1 MLNYSEY
8 YSSGSQVTFEGKN
21 FMNKIILSIAFLF
34 SLSLSYADIPT
45 PLEFPK
51 GQEGPVQFF
60 ETPTRYIVVDPRA
73 CGDAKLCTG
82 KVLYYQIDK
91 KTIKPLVLTGGS
103 TIDQGTGYIFTDPH
117 SQKHYILVKISRDS
131 VNAMSDPGRFYITDA
146 DDKILVKEET
156 RFSTKDY
163 I

>member
-1 MLNYSEY
+1 
-8 YSSGSQVTFEGKN
+8 
-21 FMNKIILSIAFLF
+21 MNKIILSIAFLF

-103 TIDQGTGYIFTDPH
+103 TIDQGTGYIFTDPN
-117 SQKHYILVKISRDS
+117 SQKRYVLRKITRKS
-131 VNAMSDPGRFYITDA
+131 VFDTDEPGRFYITDA
-146 DDKILVKEET
+146 NNKILVKEET
-156 RFSTKDY
+156 RFSTKRFD
-163 I
+163 

>member
-1 MLNYSEY
+1 
-8 YSSGSQVTFEGKN
+8 
-21 FMNKIILSIAFLF
+21 MNKIILSIAFLF

-60 ETPTRYIVVDPRA
+60 ETPTRYIVVDARG
-73 CGDAKLCTG
+73 CGNAKLCTG

-103 TIDQGTGYIFTDPH
+103 TIGQGTGYIFTDPN
-117 SQKHYILVKISRDS
+117 SQKRYVLRKITRKS
-131 VNAMSDPGRFYITDA
+131 VFDTDEPGRFYITDA
-146 DDKILVKEET
+146 NNRILVKEET

>member
-1 MLNYSEY
+1 
-8 YSSGSQVTFEGKN
+8 
-21 FMNKIILSIAFLF
+21 MNKIILSIAFLF

-60 ETPTRYIVVDPRA
+60 ETPTRYIVVDPKA
-73 CGDAKLCTG
+73 CGNAKLCTG

-103 TIDQGTGYIFTDPH
+103 TIDQGTGYMFIDPH

-131 VNAMSDPGRFYITDA
+131 VDAVSEPGRFYITDA
-146 DDKILVKEET
+146 NNKILVKEET
-156 RFSTKDY
+156 RFSTKEY
-163 I
+163 S

>member
-1 MLNYSEY
+1 
-8 YSSGSQVTFEGKN
+8 
-21 FMNKIILSIAFLF
+21 MNKIILSIAFLF
-34 SLSLSYADIPT
+34 SLSLSYADT
-45 PLEFPK
+45 PILEFPK

-103 TIDQGTGYIFTDPH
+103 TIDQGTGYIFTDPN
-117 SQKHYILVKISRDS
+117 SQKRYVLRKITRKS
-131 VNAMSDPGRFYITDA
+131 VFDTDEPGRFYITDA
-146 DDKILVKEET
+146 NNKILVKEET
-156 RFSTKDY
+156 RFSTKRFD
-163 I
+163 

>member
-1 MLNYSEY
+1 
-8 YSSGSQVTFEGKN
+8 
-21 FMNKIILSIAFLF
+21 MNKIILSIAFLF

-60 ETPTRYIVVDPRA
+60 ETPTRYIVVDPKA
-73 CGDAKLCTG
+73 CGNAKLCTG

-131 VNAMSDPGRFYITDA
+131 VDAMSEPGRFYITDA
-146 DDKILVKEET
+146 NNKILVKEET
-156 RFSTKDY
+156 RFSTKRFD
-163 I
+163 

>member
-1 MLNYSEY
+1 
-8 YSSGSQVTFEGKN
+8 
-21 FMNKIILSIAFLF
+21 MNKIILSIAFLF

-60 ETPTRYIVVDPRA
+60 ETPTRYIVVDPKA
-73 CGDAKLCTG
+73 CGNAKLCTG

-103 TIDQGTGYIFTDPH
+103 TIDQGTGYMFIDPH

-146 DDKILVKEET
+146 NNRILVKEET

>member
-1 MLNYSEY
+1 
-8 YSSGSQVTFEGKN
+8 
-21 FMNKIILSIAFLF
+21 MNKIILSIAFLF

-60 ETPTRYIVVDPRA
+60 ETPTRYIVVDARG
-73 CGDAKLCTG
+73 CGNAKLCTG

-103 TIDQGTGYIFTDPH
+103 TIDQGTGYMFIDPH

-146 DDKILVKEET
+146 NNRILVKEET

>member
-1 MLNYSEY
+1 
-8 YSSGSQVTFEGKN
+8 
-21 FMNKIILSIAFLF
+21 MNKIILSIAFLF

-103 TIDQGTGYIFTDPH
+103 TIDQGTGYMFIDPH

-131 VNAMSDPGRFYITDA
+131 VDAMSEPGRFYITDA
-146 DDKILVKEET
+146 NNKILVKEET
-156 RFSTKDY
+156 RFSTKEY
-163 I
+163 F

>member
-1 MLNYSEY
+1 
-8 YSSGSQVTFEGKN
+8 
-21 FMNKIILSIAFLF
+21 MNKIILSIAFLF

-60 ETPTRYIVVDPRA
+60 ETPTRYIVVDPKA
-73 CGDAKLCTG
+73 CGSAKLCTG

-103 TIDQGTGYIFTDPH
+103 TIGQGTGYIFTDPN
-117 SQKHYILVKISRDS
+117 SQKRYVLRKITRKS
-131 VNAMSDPGRFYITDA
+131 VFDTDEPGRFYITDA
-146 DDKILVKEET
+146 SNKILVKEET
-156 RFSTKDY
+156 RFSTKEY
-163 I
+163 S

>member
-1 MLNYSEY
+1 
-8 YSSGSQVTFEGKN
+8 
-21 FMNKIILSIAFLF
+21 MNKIILSIAFLF

-60 ETPTRYIVVDPRA
+60 ETPTRYIVVDARG
-73 CGDAKLCTG
+73 CGNAKLCTG

-103 TIDQGTGYIFTDPH
+103 TIDQGTGYMFIDPH

-156 RFSTKDY
+156 RFSTKRFD
-163 I
+163 

>member
-1 MLNYSEY
+1 
-8 YSSGSQVTFEGKN
+8 
-21 FMNKIILSIAFLF
+21 MNKIILSIAFLF
-34 SLSLSYADIPT
+34 SLSLSYADT
-45 PLEFPK
+45 PILEFPK

-103 TIDQGTGYIFTDPH
+103 TIGQGTGYIFTDPN
-117 SQKHYILVKISRDS
+117 SQKRYVLRKITRKS
-131 VNAMSDPGRFYITDA
+131 VFGTDEPGRFYITDA
-146 DDKILVKEET
+146 NNKILVREET

>member
-1 MLNYSEY
+1 
-8 YSSGSQVTFEGKN
+8 
-21 FMNKIILSIAFLF
+21 MNKIILSIAFLF

-103 TIDQGTGYIFTDPH
+103 TIDQGTGYMFIDPH

-146 DDKILVKEET
+146 NNKILVKEET

>member
-1 MLNYSEY
+1 
-8 YSSGSQVTFEGKN
+8 
-21 FMNKIILSIAFLF
+21 MNKIILSIAFLF

-60 ETPTRYIVVDPRA
+60 ETPTRYIVVDPKA
-73 CGDAKLCTG
+73 CGNAKLCTG

-103 TIDQGTGYIFTDPH
+103 TIDQGTGYMFIDPH

-146 DDKILVKEET
+146 NNKILVKEET

>member
-1 MLNYSEY
+1 
-8 YSSGSQVTFEGKN
+8 
-21 FMNKIILSIAFLF
+21 MNKIILSIAFLF
-34 SLSLSYADIPT
+34 SLSLSYADT
-45 PLEFPK
+45 PILEFPK

-60 ETPTRYIVVDPRA
+60 ETPTRYIVVDARG
-73 CGDAKLCTG
+73 CGNAKLCTG

-103 TIDQGTGYIFTDPH
+103 TIDQGTGYIFTDPN
-117 SQKHYILVKISRDS
+117 SQKRYVLRKITRKS
-131 VNAMSDPGRFYITDA
+131 VFGTDEPGRFYITDA
-146 DDKILVKEET
+146 NNKILVREET

>member
-1 MLNYSEY
+1 
-8 YSSGSQVTFEGKN
+8 
-21 FMNKIILSIAFLF
+21 MNKIILSIAFLF

-103 TIDQGTGYIFTDPH
+103 TIDQGTGYMFIDPH

-146 DDKILVKEET
+146 NNRILVKEET

>member
-1 MLNYSEY
+1 
-8 YSSGSQVTFEGKN
+8 
-21 FMNKIILSIAFLF
+21 MNKIILSIAFLF

-60 ETPTRYIVVDPRA
+60 ETPTRYIVVDPKA
-73 CGDAKLCTG
+73 CGNAKLCTG

-103 TIDQGTGYIFTDPH
+103 TIDQGTGYMFIDPH

-156 RFSTKDY
+156 RFSTKRFD
-163 I
+163 

>member
-1 MLNYSEY
+1 
-8 YSSGSQVTFEGKN
+8 
-21 FMNKIILSIAFLF
+21 MNKIILSIAFLF

-60 ETPTRYIVVDPRA
+60 ETPTRYIVVDPKA
-73 CGDAKLCTG
+73 CGNAKLCTG

-103 TIDQGTGYIFTDPH
+103 TIDQGTGYIFTDPN
-117 SQKHYILVKISRDS
+117 SQKRYVLRKITRKS
-131 VNAMSDPGRFYITDA
+131 VFGTDEPGRFYITDA
-146 DDKILVKEET
+146 NNKILVREET

>member
-1 MLNYSEY
+1 
-8 YSSGSQVTFEGKN
+8 
-21 FMNKIILSIAFLF
+21 MNKIILSIAFLF

-60 ETPTRYIVVDPRA
+60 ETPTRYIVVDPKA
-73 CGDAKLCTG
+73 CGNAKLCTG

-103 TIDQGTGYIFTDPH
+103 TIDQGTGYMFIDPH

-146 DDKILVKEET
+146 DNKILVKEET

>member
-60 ETPTRYIVVDPRA
+60 ETPTRYIVVDPKA
-73 CGDAKLCTG
+73 CGNAKLCTG

-131 VNAMSDPGRFYITDA
+131 ANAMSDPGRFYITDA

-156 RFSTKDY
+156 RFSTKRFD
-163 I
+163 

>member
-1 MLNYSEY
+1 
-8 YSSGSQVTFEGKN
+8 
-21 FMNKIILSIAFLF
+21 MNKIILSIAFLF

-91 KTIKPLVLTGGS
+91 KTIKPLVLT
-103 TIDQGTGYIFTDPH
+103 Q
-117 SQKHYILVKISRDS
+117 
-131 VNAMSDPGRFYITDA
+131 
-146 DDKILVKEET
+146 
-156 RFSTKDY
+156 
-163 I
+163 